1 MFKVIHGDFFKRYL
15 GDDIWNRVIDR
26 MKEIDPNV
34 GAVINDY
41 QLLSGD
47 FGQEWLQKTYIKN

>member
-47 FGQEWLQKTYIKN
+47 FGQEWLQKT